1 MCPIPLFVLL
11 LQVEDRDSVP
21 NWTDNNVAISGEVQ
35 ISLAIDCAEQ
45 IGKLQN
51 KRKVILLL
59 IISQVYAVPV
69 KTWEFNTF
77 RGRFIKLYYNT
88 DTHAQLKRYFV
99 IIYTSR
105 NNYE

>member
-51 KRKVILLL
+51 KK
-59 IISQVYAVPV
+59 
-69 KTWEFNTF
+69 K
-77 RGRFIKLYYNT
+77 
-88 DTHAQLKRYFV
+88 
-99 IIYTSR
+99 
-105 NNYE
+105 

>member
-59 IISQVYAVPV
+59 IISQVCAVPV

-77 RGRFIKLYYNT
+77 RGRFIKLY
-88 DTHAQLKRYFV
+88 
-99 IIYTSR
+99 
-105 NNYE
+105 

>member
-51 KRKVILLL
+51 KKK
-59 IISQVYAVPV
+59 SD
-69 KTWEFNTF
+69 FTF
-77 RGRFIKLYYNT
+77 DHQPSVCSSCQNVGIQHIQRQI
-88 DTHAQLKRYFV
+88 H
-99 IIYTSR
+99 
-105 NNYE
+105 